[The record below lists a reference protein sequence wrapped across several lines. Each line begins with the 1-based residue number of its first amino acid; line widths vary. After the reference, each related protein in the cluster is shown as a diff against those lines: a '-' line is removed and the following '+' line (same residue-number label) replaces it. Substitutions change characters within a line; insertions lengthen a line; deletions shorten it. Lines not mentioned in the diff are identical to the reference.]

1 MMKANMVP
9 EAHISHTIPGRLRIK
24 IPSKKGDIY
33 FFGDMYKQL
42 SLFEGIQRV
51 EVNSLTG
58 SILILHSADVAH
70 IAEFARHNGLF
81 LMKEGKRYGGKQT
94 YISRRISEAFQDI
107 NHKVLV
113 STKGFANV
121 PDLLVLTLIGLSI
134 FQISRGNFMAPAW
147 YTALWYAMNIF
158 LKSQA
163 KQTGE

>member
-1 MMKANMVP
+1 MVP
-9 EAHISHTIPGRLRIK
+9 EAHISHTIPGRFRIK

-33 FFGDMYKQL
+33 FFGDMHKQL
-42 SLFEGIQRV
+42 SAFEGIQRV

-58 SILILHSADVAH
+58 SILIIHRADVSQ
-70 IAEFARHNGLF
+70 IAAFARQNSLF
-81 LMKEGKRYGGKQT
+81 LIREAKQYGGKNT
-94 YISRRISEAFQDI
+94 YVSRRISETFQDI

-121 PDLLVLTLIGLSI
+121 PDLLVLTLIGMSI
-134 FQISRGNFMAPAW
+134 FQISQGNFIAPAW

-163 KQTGE
+163 KQTAE